1 MINLWPGLHLPNW
14 CKSVTDGQRDWHK
27 YFALRKMEFS
37 RRPWAVEICV
47 AVKDDLYSRKF
58 LGFIFQI
65 RRRSDKNV
73 RTQQKMYYAP
83 PSTISEC
90 ERHASDSNFYGAS
103 VGAIYHAERDNIL
116 PFLSVRLSVMM
127 LLCRNGCK
135 HRQTFL
141 NYRVDASFFKNI
153 TAVTKFLRKPS
164 AWALDTWGR
173 KQWDFRPKKNRS
185 LSQKC

>member
-1 MINLWPGLHLPNW
+1 M
-14 CKSVTDGQRDWHK
+14 
-27 YFALRKMEFS
+27 
-37 RRPWAVEICV
+37 EICV

-103 VGAIYHAERDNIL
+103 VGAIYHAERDNVL

-141 NYRVDASFFKNI
+141 NYRVDASFF
-153 TAVTKFLRKPS
+153 F
-164 AWALDTWGR
+164 
-173 KQWDFRPKKNRS
+173 
-185 LSQKC
+185 